1 MSDGRPKEFQ
11 GQLLKLREARR
22 LADRDAQLLAN
33 RIALLESEEQK
44 AWKKIKQTKE
54 RAENILELRSKHQ
67 EEKKETRRR
76 IQKDRKVG
84 PGGGG
89 RQRGSRSYVNKE
101 VGHALH
107 KKQQKLNAARTQ
119 KIAAD
124 MKKEQASMARDRRE
138 QANLT
143 LKKNKARRDQ
153 IYKAKQDAIAKRR
166 SDEAK
171 IISKNKKVYDERV
184 YKETKQR
191 KNIERYDFCFH
202 SFCAF
207 VHFTIIFHPG
217 FMCPFFF
224 SSWTDYLYMK

>member
-76 IQKDRKVG
+76 IQKDRKGG
-84 PGGGG
+84 PGGSG
-89 RQRGSRSYVNKE
+89 RGSRSYVNKE

-107 KKQQKLNAARTQ
+107 KKQQKLNVARTQ

-166 SDEAK
+166 CDEAK

-184 YKETKQR
+184 HKETKQR
-191 KNIERYDFCFH
+191 KNIERYRVTF
-202 SFCAF
+202 
-207 VHFTIIFHPG
+207 IIF
-217 FMCPFFF
+217 
-224 SSWTDYLYMK
+224 